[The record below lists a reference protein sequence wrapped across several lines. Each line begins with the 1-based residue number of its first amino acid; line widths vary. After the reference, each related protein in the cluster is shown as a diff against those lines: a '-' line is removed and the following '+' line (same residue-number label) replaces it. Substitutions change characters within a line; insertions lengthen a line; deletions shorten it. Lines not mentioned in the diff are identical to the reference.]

1 LEKSWCLGGINGD
14 YLAKMENILDIYS
27 SSAVKSIGRVCF
39 DERPCQLIEDVYA
52 PIPAQAGKIKLV
64 DNEYERKGTCCLLLA
79 YDIDT
84 GQRYTIVSE
93 KRTKRDYAN
102 FMDWLEKTHYSEK
115 EKIIVIQDNLNTHT
129 KGSFYENLPVQRA
142 GELNRKIDFQF
153 TPIHASWLNMA
164 EIEFSSVSRQCLR
177 RKIGTIEKMREE
189 VLAWQEKRNK
199 ESVKI
204 SWSFTT
210 DLARNKMSNKYPI
223 LI

>member
-1 LEKSWCLGGINGD
+1 
-14 YLAKMENILDIYS
+14 MESILDLYS
-27 SSAVKSIGRVCF
+27 SPPSATVARFCF
-39 DERPCQLIEDVYA
+39 DERPCQLTDDVYS
-52 PIPAQAGKIKLV
+52 PIPMKSGQVKLV
-64 DNEYERKGTCCLLLA
+64 DNEYIRKGTCCLLLA

-93 KRTKRDYAN
+93 TRTKADYAR
-102 FMDWLEKTHYSEK
+102 FMDWIEREHYSDK

-142 GELNRKIDFQF
+142 GDLNRKMNFQF
-153 TPIHASWLNMA
+153 TPKHASWLNMA

-177 RKIGTIEKMREE
+177 RKIATIEEMEKE
-189 VLAWQEKRNK
+189 VMAWQSKRN
-199 ESVKI
+199 EASIKI

-210 DLARNKMSNKYPI
+210 DVARGKMSNKYPA

>member
-1 LEKSWCLGGINGD
+1 
-14 YLAKMENILDIYS
+14 MESILDIYS
-27 SSAVKSIGRVCF
+27 SEGLDSVGRICF
-39 DERPCQLIEDVYA
+39 DERPCQLTDDIYS
-52 PIPAQAGKIKLV
+52 PIPMKGGQVKLV
-64 DNEYERKGTCCLLLA
+64 DNEYIRKGTCCLLLA

-93 KRTKRDYAN
+93 TRTKADYAK
-102 FMDWLEKTHYSEK
+102 FMDWLEREHYQDK

-142 GELNRKIDFQF
+142 GELNRRMDFQF
-153 TPIHASWLNMA
+153 TPKHASWLNMA

-177 RKIGTIEKMREE
+177 RKIATIDEMKEE
-189 VLAWQEKRNK
+189 VFAWQEKRNK
-199 ESVKI
+199 ASTKI

-210 DLARNKMSNKYPI
+210 DIARGKMANKYPS